1 MPFKVTGRVYESES
15 GLGIP
20 NLIVEAFDKD
30 IAKSDNL
37 GYVKTNS
44 QGQFEITYTEADFKS
59 LFERF
64 EGNPDLYIVVQTPWT
79 LDKKTTFA

>member
-30 IAKSDNL
+30 IVKSDNL
-37 GYVKTNS
+37 GYVKTS
-44 QGQFEITYTEADFKS
+44 
-59 LFERF
+59 
-64 EGNPDLYIVVQTPWT
+64 
-79 LDKKTTFA
+79 

>member
-1 MPFKVTGRVYESES
+1 MSFKVAGRVYEVES

-30 IAKSDNL
+30 IVKDDKL

-44 QGQFEITYTEADFKS
+44 QGQFEISYTEADFKS
-59 LFERF
+59 SLEKF
-64 EGNPDLYIVVQTPWT
+64 EGNPDL
-79 LDKKTTFA
+79 